1 MIVVGALAVATFRT
15 VQLSDRL
22 DAATDVA
29 TKWAADNGERV
40 VDTRFDG
47 TTLVLLVEGMTDGT
61 QDQALPGLL
70 QGAIPDDTKVVVNR
84 VAGSRRDLGAVQ

>member
-29 TKWAADNGERV
+29 SQWAADNGERV
-40 VDTRFDG
+40 VSSRFDG
-47 TTLVLLVEGMTDGT
+47 TTLVLLVEGTTKGR
-61 QDQALPGLL
+61 QDETLPALL
-70 QGAIPDDTKVVVNR
+70 QGTVPDGTKVVVNR
-84 VAGSRRDLGAVQ
+84 LAGSRRELGAVQ